1 MRFGLRNKKELEP
14 LNNGTPFIL
23 KPQDAKINTEGGR
36 HTRLSALLR
45 QSPNGRM
52 TVSIFNTSGLN
63 HKYNEYYTPGTV
75 ELDKI
80 DLNTEGENIGL
91 PGGLK
96 SGTKFKNIDPSD
108 NTIYYVNDK
117 NQILYSVPDQL
128 TFTGRKVLYNP
139 QYNFVSQNSY
149 KQKQDVVTGS
159 KLAILSK

>member
-1 MRFGLRNKKELEP
+1 M
-14 LNNGTPFIL
+14 
-23 KPQDAKINTEGGR
+23 
-36 HTRLSALLR
+36 
-45 QSPNGRM
+45 
-52 TVSIFNTSGLN
+52 
-63 HKYNEYYTPGTV
+63 
-75 ELDKI
+75 DKI

-108 NTIYYVNDK
+108 NTTYYVNDK
-117 NQILYSVPDQL
+117 NQITGPDGSSIKFNDSTMILYSVPDQL